1 MTQSLTE
8 RLQERLATQSAEIEA
23 LTTSELQRL
32 GASLRS
38 ESEAALASMRS
49 AMAKSIEGT
58 TRPLLRDLERLR
70 GIGRWWWGTLVLS
83 WATIAMLMALLAW
96 RWVSPETDG
105 LAMYQTFTY
114 AGRTYVMLPEGTE
127 AMTCRQG
134 PRMVPCMSLPGPE
147 IPMGSTTGTATSGT
161 GETPTEGSGG
171 TLTEPPAVRPP
182 ARPSGLPSG
191 S

>member
-8 RLQERLATQSAEIEA
+8 RLAERLATQSAEIEA

-32 GASLRS
+32 GASLRT
-38 ESEAALASMRS
+38 ESEAALRSMS
-49 AMAKSIEGT
+49 GSIHESIETT
-58 TRPLLRDLERLR
+58 TRPLRRDLEKLR
-70 GIGRWWWGTLVLS
+70 GIGRWWWGTMVLS
-83 WATIAMLMALLAW
+83 WATIAMLLIFLAW
-96 RWVSPETDG
+96 RWINPEPTG

-127 AMTCRQG
+127 AMICRQG
-134 PRMVPCMSLPGPE
+134 TRAVPCMALPGLE
-147 IPMGSTTGTATSGT
+147 VPMESATGAATSGA

-182 ARPSGLPSG
+182 TRPSGS
-191 S
+191 